1 MELIALNQS
10 YSPLGIE
17 WIVHVKQGL
26 QFIHYLTIIYIT
38 ISILKWNNCCFIIY
52 SLLLN

>member
-17 WIVHVKQGL
+17 LIVHVKQGL

-38 ISILKWNNCCFIIY
+38 ISILK
-52 SLLLN
+52 